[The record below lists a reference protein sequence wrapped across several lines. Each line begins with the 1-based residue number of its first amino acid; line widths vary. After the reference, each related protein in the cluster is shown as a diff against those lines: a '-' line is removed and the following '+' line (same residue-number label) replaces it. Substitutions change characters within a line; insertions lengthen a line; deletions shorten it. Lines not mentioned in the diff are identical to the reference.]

1 MVGNWNRGAILY
13 FVVAFTL
20 GLMTLR
26 NGHGWMFFFGIFF
39 PFLWIFGAFMRPPER
54 TAPAWEPGRVG
65 AAPGR
70 ARRLCG
76 SRRTEYAG
84 NSSP

>member
-1 MVGNWNRGAILY
+1 MWWGIGIGGAILY

-39 PFLWIFGAFMRPPER
+39 PILWIIGAFMKPPRPY
-54 TAPAWEPGRVG
+54 
-65 AAPGR
+65 AA
-70 ARRLCG
+70 A
-76 SRRTEYAG
+76 
-84 NSSP
+84 